1 MIKIIDNFLPEEEF
15 LNIKDLIEGREFPWY
30 FNRSKIHHGDG
41 KFQHVHTFFKY
52 EGVKNVNDT
61 VKIELNSPYLE
72 IWNNFM
78 NKIEA
83 TRCYRV
89 KANMTLK
96 LSSQIAD
103 DSDWHVD
110 SQGDALKT
118 AVFYINTNDGYT
130 ELESGVRV
138 GSIANRVCIFD
149 SNLKHRG
156 VGHTSP
162 DHHRIVV
169 NFNYA

>member
-1 MIKIIDNFLPEEEF
+1 MIQIIDNFLDPKEF
-15 LNIKDLIEGREFPWY
+15 EAIKNLMESGEFPWY
-30 FNRSKIHHGDG
+30 FNRSKVYSGDG

-52 EGVKNVNDT
+52 KEGR
-61 VKIELNSPYLE
+61 NSEYLE
-72 IWNNFM
+72 MWNNFM

-83 TRCYRV
+83 TKCYRI

-103 DSDWHVD
+103 DSEWHID
-110 SQGDALKT
+110 DQGDALKT
-118 AVFYINTNDGYT
+118 AVFYINTNNGYT

-138 GSIANRVCIFD
+138 GSVANRACIFD
-149 SNLKHRG
+149 STLKHRG

>member
-1 MIKIIDNFLPEEEF
+1 MIKIIDDFLPEEEF
-15 LNIKDLIEGREFPWY
+15 LNIKNLMESREFPWY
-30 FNRSKIHHGDG
+30 FNRSKIFIGDNKG
-41 KFQHVHTFFKY
+41 QHVHVFFKH
-52 EGVKNVNDT
+52 GQR
-61 VKIELNSPYLE
+61 NSEYLE
-72 IWNNFM
+72 MWNNFM
-78 NKIEA
+78 RKIEA
-83 TRCYRV
+83 TKCYRI

-96 LSSQIAD
+96 SSSQIAD
-103 DSDWHVD
+103 DTEWHID
-110 SQGDALKT
+110 DQGDALKT

-138 GSIANRVCIFD
+138 GSVANSSCIFD
-149 SNLKHRG
+149 STLKHRG

>member
-1 MIKIIDNFLPEEEF
+1 MIKIIDNFLDPNEF
-15 LNIKDLIEGREFPWY
+15 EAIKNSMESGEFPWY
-30 FNRSKIHHGDG
+30 FNRSKVYTGDG

-52 EGVKNVNDT
+52 EEGR
-61 VKIELNSPYLE
+61 NSEYLE
-72 IWNNFM
+72 MWNNFM

-83 TRCYRV
+83 TKCYRI

-96 LSSQIAD
+96 SSSQIAD
-103 DSDWHVD
+103 DSEWHID
-110 SQGDALKT
+110 DQGDALKT
-118 AVFYINTNDGYT
+118 AVFYINTNNGYT

-138 GSIANRVCIFD
+138 GSVANRACIFD
-149 SNLKHRG
+149 STLKHRG
-156 VGHTSP
+156 VGHTSS

>member
-1 MIKIIDNFLPEEEF
+1 MIKIIDDFLPEEEF
-15 LNIKDLIEGREFPWY
+15 LNIKNLMESREFTWY
-30 FNRSKIHHGDG
+30 FFRYQIFIGDNKG
-41 KFQHVHTFFKY
+41 QHVHVFFKH
-52 EGVKNVNDT
+52 GQR
-61 VKIELNSPYLE
+61 NSEYLE
-72 IWNNFM
+72 MWNNFM
-78 NKIEA
+78 RKIEA
-83 TRCYRV
+83 TKCYRI

-96 LSSQIAD
+96 SSSQIAD
-103 DSDWHVD
+103 DTEWHID
-110 SQGDALKT
+110 DQGDALKT

-138 GSIANRVCIFD
+138 GSVANRACIFD
-149 SNLKHRG
+149 STLKHRG

>member
-1 MIKIIDNFLPEEEF
+1 MIKIIDDFLPEEEF
-15 LNIKDLIEGREFPWY
+15 LNIKNLMESREFPWY
-30 FNRSKIHHGDG
+30 FNRSKIFIGDNKG
-41 KFQHVHTFFKY
+41 QHVHVFFKH
-52 EGVKNVNDT
+52 GQR
-61 VKIELNSPYLE
+61 NSEYLE
-72 IWNNFM
+72 MWNNFM
-78 NKIEA
+78 RKIEA
-83 TRCYRV
+83 TKCYRI

-96 LSSQIAD
+96 SSSQIAD
-103 DSDWHVD
+103 DTEWHID
-110 SQGDALKT
+110 DQGDALKT

-138 GSIANRVCIFD
+138 GSVANRACIFD
-149 SNLKHRG
+149 STLKHRG